1 MLRSGMST
9 QPAATGERSL
19 ARFDRLAFF
28 ARRVVSQT
36 VSGLLVL
43 LIAAATLALVSR
55 VSDVVTGGALI
66 RLLGGVAASDVD
78 ELIRD
83 RRHESDPTSPQAVTI
98 VTATSLDA
106 SPDAPHEEAVCIGPG
121 HYFLTVRGIQAADGR
136 YLGRA
141 RLTRDPPGALVDLR
155 VNPEAPVSL
164 GFLTASEAACY
175 RLLATAPARLY
186 WLLDW

>member
-1 MLRSGMST
+1 MLGSGHVDPDCFHVRSGVS
-9 QPAATGERSL
+9 RL
-19 ARFDRLAFF
+19 DRLASL
-28 ARRVVSQT
+28 AGRLATQT

-43 LIAAATLALVSR
+43 VIAAVVLALASGVSNA
-55 VSDVVTGGALI
+55 VTGGALI
-66 RLLGGVAASDVD
+66 RMLGGVAASDVE
-78 ELIRD
+78 ELIAD
-83 RRHESDPTSPQAVTI
+83 RSDETDPGRAQAVTI

-106 SPDAPHEEAVCIGPG
+106 SPDDPHEEAVCIGPG

-141 RLTRDPPGALVDLR
+141 RLTRDPPGAVVDLR
-155 VNPEAPVSL
+155 VNPQAPVSW